1 VDEAACRAA
10 GVPVL
15 RRASGGGLVLWDAGL
30 LSLDAALPRGH
41 RLAPDDVVAAYE
53 WLGRAAADGLRR
65 LGVPAE
71 VVGIAEA
78 RAAPRHRLAAR
89 ACFGALSPFEV
100 VAGGRKVVGLAQ
112 VRRRSG
118 ALLQAGF
125 ALRLDAGRLAAL
137 LDLGP
142 ERESFAA
149 ALRDR
154 AAGQDEV
161 GPAPRAPAVIAAVEA
176 ALAERQGIV
185 LGEPSRVAAL
195 TEAQ

>member
-1 VDEAACRAA
+1 
-10 GVPVL
+10 VPVL
-15 RRASGGGLVLWDAGL
+15 RRASGGGPVLWDAGL
-30 LSLDAALPRGH
+30 LSLDVALPRGH

-65 LGVPAE
+65 LGIPAE

-78 RAAPRHRLAAR
+78 RAAPPHRLAAR

-137 LDLGP
+137 LDLGS
-142 ERESFAA
+142 EREAFAT

-154 AAGQDEV
+154 AAGLDEV
-161 GPAPRAPAVIAAVEA
+161 GPAPAAPAVIAAVEA
-176 ALAERQGIV
+176 ALAERQAIV
-185 LGEPSRVAAL
+185 LGEPSHVAAL